1 MQPRED
7 IRVNSASEGGGRVP
21 LTKREREIL
30 GLLAE
35 GLSGAQIAG
44 ELVLSPETVRTHVRN
59 AMAKLGASTRSQAV
73 ALALKG
79 NEIHPEAFSGP
90 VPERHGPS
98 PAAAT
103 SADPT
108 PGLAAMLEGLVAL
121 YDVDGGGV
129 YLAEEDGLSLRRV
142 ATAAGVDSGA
152 ELAEVVALGDGP
164 LGRAALERR
173 AQLLQDAGPTGHSR
187 GPLIAAPM
195 VGGGRLLG
203 VIALRPRSSRP
214 TGRSEML
221 LLQAFANR
229 VAEVVLDGSEV
240 EDRLARAMDRF
251 SASWSAGP
259 RMA

>member
-1 MQPRED
+1 VVHSAPVPPRE
-7 IRVNSASEGGGRVP
+7 ETRVP
-21 LTKREREIL
+21 LTRREREIL

-73 ALALKG
+73 ALALKSH
-79 NEIHPEAFSGP
+79 EIAPETYSTPA
-90 VPERHGPS
+90 PEPS
-98 PAAAT
+98 PSPPAKRT
-103 SADPT
+103 DPA
-108 PGLAAMLEGLVAL
+108 PGLAAMIEGLVGL
-121 YDVDGGGV
+121 YDVNGGGV

-142 ATAAGVDSGA
+142 AIASGGEVAVDL
-152 ELAEVVALGDGP
+152 EDVVALGDGP

-173 AQLLQDAGPTGHSR
+173 AQLLQDTSSGESR
-187 GPLIAAPM
+187 GALIAAPM
-195 VGGGRLLG
+195 VSGGRLLG

-229 VAEVVLDGSEV
+229 VAEVVLDGNDV

-259 RMA
+259 RIA